1 MQYWPGSVLLI
12 FFFLTVD
19 SLLSIT
25 WPVYIRKVLVKT
37 SPPTDNDLPTRTL
50 SFFSNF
56 LLDQPFFLP
65 SSLFFHTDPTFHRW
79 KCFLRTGHL
88 VLRTNAQLVSNN
100 DRTSLLIKNDLV
112 SYHREDKNGR
122 GGVGEL
128 AQDFGLRH
136 VFILTAF
143 SHFLTAWLNIALPL
157 QDQGAKPGRK
167 WQGSGVTNRN
177 RFYVQCCAKR
187 RLTLAYWPE
196 QPNGIPFY
204 CLSAL
209 FNVITSWWKR
219 NLLA

>member
-1 MQYWPGSVLLI
+1 M
-12 FFFLTVD
+12 
-19 SLLSIT
+19 
-25 WPVYIRKVLVKT
+25 
-37 SPPTDNDLPTRTL
+37 
-50 SFFSNF
+50 
-56 LLDQPFFLP
+56 
-65 SSLFFHTDPTFHRW
+65 
-79 KCFLRTGHL
+79 

-177 RFYVQCCAKR
+177 RFYVQCCANEDWR
-187 RLTLAYWPE
+187 SPTDPNNQTEFLFIVYQRFLTL
-196 QPNGIPFY
+196 
-204 CLSAL
+204 S
-209 FNVITSWWKR
+209 
-219 NLLA
+219 LLGEKEIY